1 MITELNVLSSV
12 RLVAG
17 VQVVADLLL
26 QALFFSLHAGVAHGF
41 VLPGVSLEFTAVNSD
56 VTEFHQA
63 SSHGQ
68 VHTLREQVRE
78 CFPVAGAEPVER
90 PVRRLLITREE
101 PEGDVLNQGSLNF
114 AAAAN
119 PDRVSV
125 DPDGDHHPW
134 FKWWPAASFSGVISV
149 DAAQVQVVHELVDE
163 ERQVA
168 FRQPVNRSWWQQVRL
183 LRIVITE
190 AFQTQTTRR
199 QEPRSV
205 HAFYHLKAVTD
216 ADST

>member
-1 MITELNVLSSV
+1 MKSSIASNCDSKFVSDKVLI
-12 RLVAG
+12 L
-17 VQVVADLLL
+17 
-26 QALFFSLHAGVAHGF
+26 SLPPYVHKT
-41 VLPGVSLEFTAVNSD
+41 LDTPTAVNGD

-78 CFPVAGAEPVER
+78 CFPVPGAEPVER
-90 PVRRLLITREE
+90 PVRWLLITREE
-101 PEGDVLNQGSLNF
+101 PECYVLNQGSLHF

-119 PDRVSV
+119 PNRVSV

-134 FKWWPAASFSGVISV
+134 FKWWRTTCFRVVISV
-149 DAAQVQVVHELVDE
+149 DAAQIQVVHECVDE
-163 ERQVA
+163 ERQVTVG
-168 FRQPVNRSWWQQVRL
+168 QPVNRCWWQQVRL
-183 LRIVITE
+183 FRIVITE
-190 AFQTQTTRR
+190 AFQTGTSRR

-205 HAFYHLKAVTD
+205 HAFYHLKAVGD